1 MNWLDKLP
9 LLPLFFIALLLGLA
23 PFGGQPHLLEKLGM
37 LADGNLQR
45 PIDIFDLFLHGTP
58 LLLLMLK
65 LARLL
70 LADDKSAPGDPS

>member
-23 PFGGQPHLLEKLGM
+23 PFGEQPHLLEKL
-37 LADGNLQR
+37 NLLFTGELHR

-58 LLLLMLK
+58 AIVLLLK
-65 LARLL
+65 IIRIIN
-70 LADDKSAPGDPS
+70 KPPE